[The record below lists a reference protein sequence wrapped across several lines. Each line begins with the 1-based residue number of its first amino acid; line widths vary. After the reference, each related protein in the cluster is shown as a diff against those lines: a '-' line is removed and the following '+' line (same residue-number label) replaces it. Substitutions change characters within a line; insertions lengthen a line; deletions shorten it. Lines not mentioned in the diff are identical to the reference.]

1 MERVYS
7 YTMKYQGDEFD
18 EGYSE
23 WLVTPEGAVPFC
35 AKNIEELCDAIVGRE
50 IFSARDYVDAVNDGI
65 ELGRMGYTSAEIE
78 DVVPASRDE
87 EVF

>member
-7 YTMKYQGDEFD
+7 YTMKYQGDEYD
-18 EGYSE
+18 DGYRE
-23 WLVTPEGAVPFC
+23 WLITPEGTVPFC
-35 AKNIEELCDAIVGRE
+35 AKNIEELCDAVVGRD

-65 ELGRMGYTSAEIE
+65 MLGRMGYTSAEITE
-78 DVVPASRDE
+78 VEPAEKE